1 MRSRRSVL
9 WSISLGALIL
19 AAVGVGCF
27 LFADRIVTLIAARN
41 LESIAA
47 EVSTSTSIEALF
59 EAMVGD
65 MIARLRIVGV
75 LLSGLGGLSLVGRR
89 FIGAYLVDVAAA
101 FPPFVRAL
109 YRKSTTWAL
118 TEDRLHL
125 ASLAAIGVLG
135 VALRLAFSIPADALR
150 RGVHLQQ
157 FCLRPVVYWAGK
169 LCRAEQPSVSYPA
182 GPPRHAV
189 WLGGMVDFDSPPS
202 WPGFWPSRRPM
213 ASRDVCTTST
223 PRCLPRGSSPARRP

>member
-9 WSISLGALIL
+9 WRISLGALIL

-27 LFADRIVTLIAARN
+27 LFADKIVTLIAAKN

-75 LLSGLGGLSLVGRR
+75 LLSGLGGLVLVGRR

-101 FPPFVRAL
+101 FSPFVRAL

-135 VALRLAFSIPADALR
+135 VALRLLFLSQPMRYDEAYTYNNFASGPLYIGLARLPCQTTICFIP
-150 RGVHLQQ
+150 
-157 FCLRPVVYWAGK
+157 CW
-169 LCRAEQPSVSYPA
+169 ST
-182 GPPRHAV
+182 
-189 WLGGMVDFDSPPS
+189 SPH
-202 WPGFWPSRRPM
+202 G
-213 ASRDVCTTST
+213 
-223 PRCLPRGSSPARRP
+223 LARRNG